1 MVKVQELRKMK
12 DEELLSKLKE
22 LRLELIKLKG
32 QKARGTLE
40 NPMAIRNVR
49 KDIAR
54 ILTILNERKRERV
67 SQGG

>member
-1 MVKVQELRKMK
+1 MLKVKIGEIKKMK
-12 DEELLSKLKE
+12 AEELLSKLKE
-22 LRLELIKLKG
+22 LRLELIKLRG

-54 ILTILNERKRERV
+54 ILTVLNERKRV
-67 SQGG
+67 GDGG